1 MKRFNFNHFIVFGL
15 CFLILIFMFLPY
27 VVVDYGYGTST
38 ASGFEIIFSS
48 MNGALSFA
56 YFLQY
61 LLPIFAMAGLT
72 GFLKGK
78 TRSITMVNIAS
89 FGVLI
94 QIISMCS
101 TLGSAVGAGLILA
114 LIFWIFILTFSI
126 FDLLNLDVVA
136 KIKAASARSA
146 TLLVVCPS
154 CGTTQSGQTRF
165 CANCG
170 ATLPQIVQQPVYQ
183 QPVQPAAPAAPVT
196 PQPQQVQQPA
206 PSAYAPA
213 PQAVAETPA
222 QNTCPSCGA
231 SCVPGAA
238 FCPRCGGKLR

>member
-27 VVVDYGYGTST
+27 VVVDYGYGTSA

-136 KIKAASARSA
+136 KIKAASW
-146 TLLVVCPS
+146 
-154 CGTTQSGQTRF
+154 
-165 CANCG
+165 
-170 ATLPQIVQQPVYQ
+170 
-183 QPVQPAAPAAPVT
+183 
-196 PQPQQVQQPA
+196 
-206 PSAYAPA
+206 
-213 PQAVAETPA
+213 
-222 QNTCPSCGA
+222 
-231 SCVPGAA
+231 SCVPPVARPSRARPAFAPTAA
-238 FCPRCGGKLR
+238 PRFRRLCSSRCISSPSTSSRCSPQRLPPL

>member
-1 MKRFNFNHFIVFGL
+1 
-15 CFLILIFMFLPY
+15 
-27 VVVDYGYGTST
+27 
-38 ASGFEIIFSS
+38 
-48 MNGALSFA
+48 
-56 YFLQY
+56 
-61 LLPIFAMAGLT
+61 
-72 GFLKGK
+72 
-78 TRSITMVNIAS
+78 MVNIAS

-183 QPVQPAAPAAPVT
+183 QPVYQQPVQPAAPAAPVT

-213 PQAVAETPA
+213 PQAAAETPA

-238 FCPRCGGKLR
+238 FCPAAAASCADFFAPSPHSKRPACRLKTAGRFCVQFHFARGERAHFTCALFRRTAAPLRSARSAEKQPGFLLTTAPGRARI